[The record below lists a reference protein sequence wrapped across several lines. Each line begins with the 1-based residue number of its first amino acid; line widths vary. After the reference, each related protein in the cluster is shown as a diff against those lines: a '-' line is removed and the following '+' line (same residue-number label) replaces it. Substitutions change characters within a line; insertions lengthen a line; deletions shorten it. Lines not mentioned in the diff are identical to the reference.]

1 MSAAVGMES
10 DKSKRTLPDLLDK
23 EIQGRVDAN
32 RRFVDE
38 VLEEIQDQNR
48 YSTFKKSLATSFRG
62 QNLRK
67 KPEPSRVQHT
77 TM

>member
-1 MSAAVGMES
+1 MSAAVGMER
-10 DKSKRTLPDLLDK
+10 DKSKRTLRDLLDK

-48 YSTFKKSLATSFRG
+48 YSTF
-62 QNLRK
+62 
-67 KPEPSRVQHT
+67 
-77 TM
+77 

>member
-10 DKSKRTLPDLLDK
+10 DKSKRTLRDLLDK

-32 RRFVDE
+32 RKFVDE

>member
-1 MSAAVGMES
+1 VPEC
-10 DKSKRTLPDLLDK
+10 LLRFGWRVTRANGRCLTFWT

-67 KPEPSRVQHT
+67 KPEPSRV
-77 TM
+77 